1 MRTSARVAV
10 GVGLCVAPLLLAA
23 PAAAQS
29 ASAPALTAAFLYN
42 FAKFA
47 EWPEGAPRGAMTIC
61 VLGDMAVADA
71 LDATVQGR
79 TIEGREIAVVRV
91 KPDGLRACHLLYV
104 SGVDQRR
111 SQQIIDEL
119 KTAPVMT
126 VSDRDR
132 FAEGGGIAGLFVEA
146 GKMRFAINLDAAQRV
161 GLRLSSRLLNLAKLV
176 KDDHVQP

>member
-1 MRTSARVAV
+1 VRTSLRIGGGA
-10 GVGLCVAPLLLAA
+10 CVAALLLAA
-23 PAAAQS
+23 PPVAAQS

-47 EWPEGAPRGAMTIC
+47 EWPDGAPAGAMTLC
-61 VLGDMAVADA
+61 VLGDTAVADA

-79 TIEGREIAVVRV
+79 TIDGREIAVVRV
-91 KPDGLRACHLLYV
+91 KPDRLRTCHLLYV
-104 SGVDQRR
+104 SGVDLRR
-111 SQQIIDEL
+111 SQQIIEEL

-132 FAEGGGIAGLFVEA
+132 FAESGGIAGLFVEA
-146 GKMRFAINLDAAQRV
+146 GKMRFAINLDAA
-161 GLRLSSRLLNLAKLV
+161 LRARLRISSRLLNLAKLV

>member
-1 MRTSARVAV
+1 VRTSPRV
-10 GVGLCVAPLLLAA
+10 GVGVCVAALLLTAA
-23 PAAAQS
+23 PVAAQS

-47 EWPEGAPRGAMTIC
+47 EWPEGAPTGPMTIC
-61 VLGDMAVADA
+61 VLGDAAVADA
-71 LDATVQGR
+71 LDATVRGR

-91 KPDGLRACHLLYV
+91 KPDALRTCHLLYV
-104 SGVDQRR
+104 SGIDQHRA
-111 SQQIIDEL
+111 QQIIDEL

-132 FAEGGGIAGLFVEA
+132 FAESGGIAGLFVEA
-146 GKMRFAINLDAAQRV
+146 GKMRFAINLDAA
-161 GLRLSSRLLNLAKLV
+161 LRARLRISSRLLNLAKLV